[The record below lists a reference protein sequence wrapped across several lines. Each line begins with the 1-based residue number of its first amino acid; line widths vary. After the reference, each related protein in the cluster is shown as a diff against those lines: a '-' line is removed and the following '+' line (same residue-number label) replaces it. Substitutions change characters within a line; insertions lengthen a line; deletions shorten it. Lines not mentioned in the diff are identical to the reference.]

1 MSPDLPPNAAWAA
14 NAFAPGKKKSTI
26 STTTKNGHSPF
37 GTPAPVLPPPANRP
51 PAVAPPKRNNGTP
64 FSMAGSQFSQPAT
77 SSLALTPP
85 ANPPPAVA
93 PPKRNNGTPFSMAG
107 SQFSQPPTSS
117 PAPAPHLPPPYVPSS
132 FLPTTAAAAPI
143 PYGNLP
149 PYTPSTNPSALA
161 PAFPPFLPQVSS
173 APVSAPTFPASSP
186 LTSLPPPQMPSAVA
200 PPAAAVMFGSTPFSF
215 SFATPVPAT
224 APAPNLVASNLFSSV
239 FGQPAL
245 ASSVPSPMPLPPSSL
260 PFYAQQQPPSTLF
273 SPISAPVQFCPHRPA
288 ASLPAEPASPELLFD
303 SENQRITEEMDWCT
317 DEYSQH
323 INSFEEMEWDRTD
336 DYLMDFYDIL

>member
-77 SSLALTPP
+77 SS
-85 ANPPPAVA
+85 
-93 PPKRNNGTPFSMAG
+93 
-107 SQFSQPPTSS
+107 

-173 APVSAPTFPASSP
+173 APVSAPAFSASSP

-224 APAPNLVASNLFSSV
+224 APAPNPVASNLFSSV

-245 ASSVPSPMPLPPSSL
+245 PSSVPSPMPLPPSSL
-260 PFYAQQQPPSTLF
+260 PFYAQQQPPSPFF

>member
-37 GTPAPVLPPPANRP
+37 GTPAPVLPPPANR
-51 PAVAPPKRNNGTP
+51 
-64 FSMAGSQFSQPAT
+64 
-77 SSLALTPP
+77 
-85 ANPPPAVA
+85 PPAVA

-161 PAFPPFLPQVSS
+161 PAFPPSLPQVSS
-173 APVSAPTFPASSP
+173 APVSAPAFSASSP

-224 APAPNLVASNLFSSV
+224 APAPNPVASNLFSSV

-245 ASSVPSPMPLPPSSL
+245 PSSVPSPMPLPPSSL
-260 PFYAQQQPPSTLF
+260 PFYAQQQPPSPFF